1 MNTVC
6 SEVHY
11 SFTSIHNKVDGSWDA
26 VIFVIEPSL
35 FNRTRRN
42 KVLCLRNYISRYTSG
57 P

>member
-26 VIFVIEPSL
+26 VLFVIEPSI
-35 FNRTRRN
+35 FNSTRRTC
-42 KVLCLRNYISRYTSG
+42 KHS
-57 P
+57 